1 MLEVEQKFRV
11 DEEAKLLSCLEA
23 IGAVADTTEIHED
36 IYYAHPARDF
46 RQTTEALRIRV
57 VNGVPMITYKGPKLP
72 GSMKVRKELEW
83 RLDPGDPCGRQTM
96 EMLDLLGFKPVATV
110 RKSRN
115 VFRLSESHLTVAV
128 DNVERLGLFAE
139 IECLVSEVPEI
150 DGAKK
155 RIQQAQLQLGLEK
168 KEKRSYL
175 GMLLELSES

>member
-96 EMLDLLGFKPVATV
+96 EMLDLLGFKPVANV

-128 DNVERLGLFAE
+128 YSSNG
-139 IECLVSEVPEI
+139 
-150 DGAKK
+150 K
-155 RIQQAQLQLGLEK
+155 RW
-168 KEKRSYL
+168 YL
-175 GMLLELSES
+175 DHCRDLS

>member
-1 MLEVEQKFRV
+1 
-11 DEEAKLLSCLEA
+11 
-23 IGAVADTTEIHED
+23 
-36 IYYAHPARDF
+36 
-46 RQTTEALRIRV
+46 
-57 VNGVPMITYKGPKLP
+57 
-72 GSMKVRKELEW
+72 
-83 RLDPGDPCGRQTM
+83 
-96 EMLDLLGFKPVATV
+96 MLDLLGFKPVAAV